1 MVMHEHSLRLLDFFR
16 IREDLAGYCVS
27 YEGQALMRATLPC
40 VQTESVRRL
49 KRDVGAIIE
58 GLNGVEM
65 PSLPFPS
72 IEDLLPKARKEGMLL
87 ELDELFALGL
97 WVKSYETLIGHLS
110 SMLKLSPARVD
121 TRGGRRSVDHRDA
134 HAEVADVRP
143 ETTPEVGD
151 DQDEEAWANIDFEAL
166 IRAAP
171 SLAEMRKNI
180 FAVLTPDGELRDLP
194 RTRALRTAIQKA
206 QAENSRLVNQ
216 YLADPSFQDAL
227 QSNAATERDNRT
239 VIAVKA
245 NFKGRIRGI
254 VHEFSSTGQ
263 TVFMEPLELVE
274 GNNRLLELETRLNE
288 EIRAVLREVADE
300 IRPGLPALDRARRTL
315 ALADVRLARALQAK
329 RADFA
334 LPQTLDSG
342 IHLFQARHPLL
353 GKKAVPIDV
362 DIPDGTKVLLITG
375 PNTGGKTV
383 SLKTIGLLAMLH
395 QFGAGIP
402 AFGTSGFA
410 VFDTVFADIGDEQ
423 SIDQSLSTF
432 SGHMTVIS
440 DIATHATDR
449 SLVLLDEL
457 GAGTDPEEGCAI
469 AMGLLDHFIDRGS
482 MTIVT
487 THHGVLKN
495 YGYTKPS
502 CLNASM
508 EFNAK
513 SLSPTYRIFMGVPGE
528 SRALDVALQTGLP
541 KAIVD
546 TARGY
551 LDDERS
557 DYTALIRSLG
567 EKQRELDSL
576 EREKKKQLQGA
587 LESRRVADLEKLKV
601 RQRELELRR
610 QGVADLAHFLSDSRK
625 TFENLVRELRE
636 SGKMVEEAPQ
646 GRKFLQEIADDFE
659 KKRDELASFERETE
673 DLEARISGAGAQI
686 SRAKA
691 SELAPGSRVI
701 YQRKEAALLRI
712 VDTDR
717 ALVQVGSLRLTVPLA
732 ELGIARTAKQQSAAS
747 QRLSYQVELSSS
759 SEGSGRAASA
769 ELDVRGMRLAEALD
783 ILRKQVDAASLAGLG
798 TFSVIHGTGEGI
810 LAKGIHEW
818 LKTQPAI
825 ADYYFARPEDGGF
838 GKTWIHLKA

>member
-1 MVMHEHSLRLLDFFR
+1 MVMHEHSLKLLDFFR
-16 IREDLAGYCVS
+16 MREDLAGYCVS

-40 VQTESVRRL
+40 ARPESVRNL
-49 KRDVGAIIE
+49 KRDVAALLE
-58 GLNGVEM
+58 ELNGVEM
-65 PSLPFPS
+65 PSLPFPV
-72 IEDLLPKARKEGMLL
+72 IEDLLPKARKEGMFL

-97 WVKSYETLIGHLS
+97 WIRSYETLIGHLS
-110 SMLKLSPARVD
+110 SMLRLSTSHADAKGGHRPA
-121 TRGGRRSVDHRDA
+121 GYRDVPF
-134 HAEVADVRP
+134 AEMSTQFKGEP
-143 ETTPEVGD
+143 EIAD
-151 DQDEEAWANIDFEAL
+151 DQDEESWANIDFEAL

-171 SLAEMRKNI
+171 SLAQMRKNI

-194 RTRALRTAIQKA
+194 RIRALRSAIQKA

-216 YLADPSFQDAL
+216 YLTDPSFQDAL

-288 EIRAVLREVADE
+288 EIRTVLREVGDE
-300 IRPGLPALDRARRTL
+300 IRPGFPALEKARRTL

-375 PNTGGKTV
+375 PNKGGKTV
-383 SLKTIGLLAMLH
+383 SLKTIGLLVLLH
-395 QFGAGIP
+395 QYGAGIP
-402 AFGTSGFA
+402 ALGTSGFA

-513 SLSPTYRIFMGVPGE
+513 SLSPTYRISMGVPGE
-528 SRALDVALQTGLP
+528 SRALDIALQTGLL
-541 KAIVD
+541 KTIVD

-557 DYTALIRSLG
+557 DYTALMRSLG

-601 RQRELELRR
+601 RQRELELKR

-636 SGKMVEEAPQ
+636 SGKIVEEAPQ
-646 GRKFLQEIADDFE
+646 GRKFLQEIAEDLE
-659 KKRDELASFERETE
+659 RKRDALASFERETE
-673 DLEARISGAGAQI
+673 DLEARISGDGARV
-686 SRAKA
+686 SRAN
-691 SELAPGSRVI
+691 SGELIPGSRVV
-701 YQRKEAALLRI
+701 YQRKEGTLLRT
-712 VDTDR
+712 VDADR
-717 ALVQVGSLRLTVPLA
+717 ALVQIGSLRLTVPLA
-732 ELGIARTAKQQSAAS
+732 ELGIARAS
-747 QRLSYQVELSSS
+747 QKQAAESQRMKYQVELSPTP
-759 SEGSGRAASA
+759 EGNGRTASA
-769 ELDVRGMRLAEALD
+769 ELDVRGIRLAEALD
-783 ILRKQVDAASLAGLG
+783 ILRKQIDVASLAGLG

-838 GKTWIHLKA
+838 GKTWIHLKT